1 MTIAATVTDI
11 VAGPCLI
18 TTGSGVLGYTEGDVI
33 IEYTRGIKQVKSGNE
48 PGPITFIQ
56 TSGGQEFHVKGK
68 LLDTLDGEKMV
79 LLYPELVQ
87 SGESLKFGRDGG
99 HYITDHVTALTIHR
113 IKDGDTV
120 TYDYHVYKAMNVAN
134 MSMGFGDEVS
144 SLDFDFSAIADT
156 TKSDGNLFADRGVA
170 VDADAPTLTSI
181 TPADAASDQL
191 ATVNIVIVF
200 SEAMSLNSLI
210 DSGGQCRCAV
220 VFDATNEAYVAC
232 AASVS
237 TTTNANDTLT
247 LNPDAS
253 LTASASVHTIVS
265 ETARD
270 LVGNSFAGA
279 DYEFAV
285 AA

>member
-11 VAGPCLI
+11 VLGPCLI
-18 TTGSGVLGYTEGDVI
+18 TTGSGVLGFTEGDVTI
-33 IEYTRGIKQVKSGNE
+33 AYTRGIKVVKSGNE
-48 PGPITFIQ
+48 PGPITLIQ
-56 TSGGQEFHVKGK
+56 SSGDQDLHVTGK
-68 LLDTLDGEKMV
+68 LLDTLDGEKLV
-79 LLYPELVQ
+79 LLYPEMVQ
-87 SGESLKFGRDGG
+87 SGESLKIGRNGG

-113 IKDGDTV
+113 ISDGDTV
-120 TYDYHVYKAMNVAN
+120 TYDWHVYKAMNVAD

-144 SLDFDFSAIADT
+144 SLDFDFVAIADT
-156 TKSDGNLFADRGVA
+156 TKDDGNLLADRGVA
-170 VDADAPTLTSI
+170 VDAVAPTLTSI
-181 TPADAASDQL
+181 TPADGASAQL
-191 ATVNIVIVF
+191 ATVNIVVVF
-200 SEAMSLNSLI
+200 SEAMSLNSLV
-210 DSGGQCRCAV
+210 DSSGQCRCAV
-220 VFDATNEAYVAC
+220 VLDVTNEAYVAC

-253 LTASASVHTIVS
+253 LTAGAEIHTIIS

-285 AA
+285 SA